1 MGLVFEQRI
10 DSMSSFMDIVD
21 PLPLCFELVV
31 DRQSLGTGDRECSR
45 GMG

>member
-21 PLPLCFELVV
+21 PLPLYFNLVTGH
-31 DRQSLGTGDRECSR
+31 QSLGTEDGECSR
-45 GMG
+45 GME